1 MKDFLLCIFN
11 LLGQFENVNNNF
23 DMSYNEDQT
32 LDELRHRIQNLKE
45 QRSYLMNDLINE
57 RK

>member
-1 MKDFLLCIFN
+1 
-11 LLGQFENVNNNF
+11 
-23 DMSYNEDQT
+23 MSYNEDQT